1 MRRLR
6 VRPSQPSLR
15 GPRETLPGPTTWVRP
30 ATGWWKRMKAGESPL
45 NQGRSVWAPL
55 SVSRRRSRGLRKT
68 PQWSAERRAG
78 PRYGSAV
85 PSRWR
90 DRLSRK
96 AANGCGDPRPRI
108 SALRYPLLGMR
119 RVRIENLARQ
129 SAGMRRAAMMTHDST
144 MHGERNDD
152 VEVCADDFPSSC
164 PRLSRAS
171 TPCLPLRKAW
181 MAGTSPAMTNDGFW
195 RNEPEKVFGVL
206 FWRNEPEV

>member
-1 MRRLR
+1 MGAAIRA
-6 VRPSQPSLR
+6 
-15 GPRETLPGPTTWVRP
+15 REF
-30 ATGWWKRMKAGESPL
+30 
-45 NQGRSVWAPL
+45 
-55 SVSRRRSRGLRKT
+55 RRSASLTWDCEGFET
-68 PQWSAERRAG
+68 
-78 PRYGSAV
+78 
-85 PSRWR
+85 
-90 DRLSRK
+90 D
-96 AANGCGDPRPRI
+96 
-108 SALRYPLLGMR
+108 
-119 RVRIENLARQ
+119 NLARQ